1 MKNQIDQ
8 ADISQN
14 RELGMDFNQKRQ
26 VFAAEILHSH
36 CWNPDL
42 PWSKMPRWVAG
53 FPMIPMRWT
62 GPQKNHRLFMSEKKE
77 KHLAEC
83 DIIIYSWF
91 MSIYPLVI

>member
-1 MKNQIDQ
+1 
-8 ADISQN
+8 
-14 RELGMDFNQKRQ
+14 LGMDFNQKRQ

-42 PWSKMPRWVAG
+42 PWSQRHDGLLDSQW
-53 FPMIPMRWT
+53 FPWD
-62 GPQKNHRLFMSEKKE
+62 GPDRRKNTVE

-91 MSIYPLVI
+91 MSIYHLVI

>member
-36 CWNPDL
+36 C
-42 PWSKMPRWVAG
+42 
-53 FPMIPMRWT
+53 
-62 GPQKNHRLFMSEKKE
+62 
-77 KHLAEC
+77 
-83 DIIIYSWF
+83 
-91 MSIYPLVI
+91 